1 MTKKRSYGP
10 YVSVVDEFSVS
21 SGGQTATLRKLKTKK
36 GERLEIESPSGDETL
51 RVDALGL
58 ESLSWQE
65 TEIFDRFLPDGHEM
79 DLLDEESDDV
89 TSDTGFDV
97 ANEYAQVHV
106 RRLQSPERSTLQIRA
121 PKKREQ
127 IQIDVDALGGLARQ
141 DHMLFT
147 EFLEQPHGPEDHH

>member
-1 MTKKRSYGP
+1 MTNEQPYGP
-10 YVSVVDEFSVS
+10 YVSLVDEFTVS
-21 SGGQTATLRKLKTKK
+21 TGEQTGTVRKLKTRK
-36 GERLEIESPSGDETL
+36 GERVEIRSPSGDESL

-65 TEIFDRFLPDGHEM
+65 TETLERFLPEGHDM
-79 DLLDEESDDV
+79 ALLDEDSDDV
-89 TSDTGFDV
+89 ASDTGFKLS
-97 ANEYAQVHV
+97 NEYAQVHV
-106 RRLQSPERSTLQIRA
+106 RRLRSPGQSTLQIRA

-127 IQIDVDALGGLARQ
+127 IQIDAVALGGLASQ